1 MTVLIIRNS
10 IRQGATVSE
19 FAPGKTYQDQ
29 VLVRVRWLWIIFPLC
44 LLTMTLILLISTM
57 TSSHRAKTLVW
68 KSSVNA
74 LLQCLSDDARKELGS
89 VGCVSVVDK
98 RSSLIDVSLEKDE
111 EGWKLLKNV

>member
-1 MTVLIIRNS
+1 MIILIIRNS
-10 IRQGATVSE
+10 IREEAIVSE

-44 LLTMTLILLISTM
+44 LLTMTFILLISTM
-57 TSSHRAKTLVW
+57 TSSRQAKTLVW

-74 LLQCLSDDARKELGS
+74 LLQSLSYDARKELGS
-89 VGCVSVVDK
+89 LECVSRVDK
-98 RSSLIDVSLEKDE
+98 RSSIIDVSLERDE